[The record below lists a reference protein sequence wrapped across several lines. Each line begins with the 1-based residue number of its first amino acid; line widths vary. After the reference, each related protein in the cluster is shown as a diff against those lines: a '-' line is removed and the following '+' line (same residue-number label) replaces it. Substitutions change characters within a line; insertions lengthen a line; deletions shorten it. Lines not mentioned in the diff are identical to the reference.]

1 VSVFFGEI
9 RQLGYVVP
17 DIIAAMDYWSRV
29 LGVGPFFYAERVPV
43 VNFTY
48 RGEPSSP
55 ITSVALANSGP
66 VQVELIQQRNDA
78 PTMYRDFVQAKGSGL
93 QHIAYWTQNFDSD
106 MARLTERGFKVGMGG
121 EVGARGRFVYFE
133 TEYHPGAV
141 IELSEVEGPKGRM
154 FDLIRNAATGWDG
167 SDPVR
172 PFPDLSRL

>member
-48 RGEPSSP
+48 RGEPSAP
-55 ITSVALANSGP
+55 ITSVALANSGA

-78 PTMYRDFVQAKGSGL
+78 PTMYRDFVHAKGSGL
-93 QHIAYWTQNFDSD
+93 QHVAYWTQNFDAD
-106 MARLTERGFKVGMGG
+106 MARLTARGLKVGMGG

>member
-1 VSVFFGEI
+1 MSVFFGEI

-17 DIIAAMDYWSRV
+17 DIVAAMDYWSRV

-78 PTMYRDFVQAKGSGL
+78 PTMYRDFVNAKGSGL
-93 QHIAYWTQNFDSD
+93 QHVAYWTQNFDAD
-106 MARLTERGFKVGMGG
+106 MARLKARGLKVGMGG

-141 IELSEVEGPKGRM
+141 IELSEVEGPKGKM
-154 FDLIRNAATGWDG
+154 FDLIRNASLRWDG

-172 PFPDLSRL
+172 PFPDLSKL